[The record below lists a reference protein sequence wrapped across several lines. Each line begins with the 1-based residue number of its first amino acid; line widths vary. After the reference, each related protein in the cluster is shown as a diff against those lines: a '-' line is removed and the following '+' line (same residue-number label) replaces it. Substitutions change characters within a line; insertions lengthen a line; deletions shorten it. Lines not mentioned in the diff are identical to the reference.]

1 MRHDRS
7 SAYDGFTLLDSL
19 VEIARITTVYASEIG
34 AWRYDPPLDCYDMT
48 AVDASVLAQPDSGFY
63 PLLDGADL
71 IGFRSFGPDGQV
83 PGGSY
88 DTEALDTG
96 GGLRPDLVGHGLG
109 REAIETGLSFGRSM
123 FAPNAFRVTVANF
136 NTRPLRVVES
146 VGFRPVTH
154 FAATNSGRE
163 YTVLLRPES

>member
-1 MRHDRS
+1 MALRSAVGLLRHDGRRCERS
-7 SAYDGFTLLDSL
+7 CSTRQRFL
-19 VEIARITTVYASEIG
+19 RPAS
-34 AWRYDPPLDCYDMT
+34 
-48 AVDASVLAQPDSGFY
+48 
-63 PLLDGADL
+63 GADL

-136 NTRPLRVVES
+136 NTRALRVVES